1 MWPVRQGV
9 AVWPLFAHWGRA
21 PGFFEAVTPVLT
33 DHNSRIASF
42 LSGAWEAANR
52 TAMPM
57 SVYVRAKALEAAR
70 PG

>member
-42 LSGAWEAANR
+42 LSGAW
-52 TAMPM
+52 PM